1 MGLNLSTCLSNNSVS
16 LDDVGIIVI
25 NSLGTTTLGYSDTD
39 IANWVDG
46 GGNFYHTVWEHSS
59 GCCWST
65 QNMTQAQGI
74 FSALGWSGLGGLS
87 GNVNSTISISQS
99 VIDAITNNGGTLD
112 YAGILNESYRT
123 ASAGQV
129 NFPSVC
135 DTLGYNSLI

>member
-1 MGLNLSTCLSNNSVS
+1 
-16 LDDVGIIVI
+16 
-25 NSLGTTTLGYSDTD
+25 
-39 IANWVDG
+39 
-46 GGNFYHTVWEHSS
+46 
-59 GCCWST
+59 
-65 QNMTQAQGI
+65 MTQAQGI

-135 DTLGYNSLI
+135 DTLGYNSLIVCDPGRTGSQKWFCVLHPDSVE